1 MSTVTTNF
9 HVILNVSYN
18 RLIDTNVWYNSLA
31 NIYELKSSNFDG
43 YVKKV
48 EVRDSGLFTQYTRT
62 IDIYC
67 YLVDDEVKLKPLKT
81 MYASDWKFVQKRYVE
96 DAIRK
101 HAESLSI
108 NVINLEFV

>member
-31 NIYELKSSNFDG
+31 NIYGLKSSNFDG

-48 EVRDSGLFTQYTRT
+48 EVRDSSLFTEYTRT

-67 YLVDDEVKLKPLKT
+67 YLVDDETKLKPLKT
-81 MYASDWKFVQKRYVE
+81 TYANEWMMMQKRYLE
-96 DAIRK
+96 EAIRK

-108 NVINLEFV
+108 DVINMEIL